1 MCRNY
6 ALFLLI
12 YSVNSVY
19 QGKASGRSFKRNKSY
34 TNITYLESVCDKLSE
49 IIIIIIMFSDSIFH
63 QCISFSQKLILQTAN

>member
-1 MCRNY
+1 MCRNH

-19 QGKASGRSFKRNKSY
+19 QGKASGRSFKQNKSY

-49 IIIIIIMFSDSIFH
+49 IIIIIIMFSDSIF
-63 QCISFSQKLILQTAN
+63 QQSISFSQKLILQTAN